1 MRRALFIAM
10 AWSAFGVGLAAAVAP
25 ATAPPG
31 PAVPPAARTL
41 YLVRHGAYDP
51 KAAASDDLGPGLTP
65 LGVAQVRL
73 LGARLAPLPG
83 RWDALLA
90 SPLRRAQETARVLA
104 KDLNLTIETVSEL
117 AECTPESRRPDI
129 NGAEKPE
136 AMAACAAG
144 LDKLFAARFKPA
156 DGAER
161 RELLVCHGNV
171 IRYLVT
177 RALGVDSKAWLEMSI
192 GHASVT
198 VIRVE
203 ANGGVRVLS
212 VGDVGHLPF
221 NLQTGSVADPSRD
234 LAVP

>member
-1 MRRALFIAM
+1 M
-10 AWSAFGVGLAAAVAP
+10 AWSAFGIGLAVAVAP
-25 ATAPPG
+25 ATGPPG
-31 PAVPPAARTL
+31 PPATRTL
-41 YLVRHGAYDP
+41 YLVRHRAYDP

-83 RWDALLA
+83 RWDGLLA
-90 SPLRRAQETARVLA
+90 SPLRRAQDTARVLA
-104 KDLNLTIETVSEL
+104 KDLNLTIETVPEL
-117 AECTPESRRPDI
+117 AECTPESRRPDL
-129 NGAEKPE
+129 NGSEKPE

-177 RALGVDSKAWLEMSI
+177 RVLGVDSKAWLEMSI

-198 VIRVE
+198 VVRIE
-203 ANGGVRVLS
+203 ANGAVRVVS

-221 NLQTGSVADPSRD
+221 NMQTGSAADASRD
-234 LAVP
+234 LAMP